1 MENIEHDTDLDNYS
15 NRKFIKFF
23 SSHNISVG
31 ENVEVGI
38 VSKKD
43 KMCSKLISDV
53 RVMFFDLIPLA
64 KNVQ

>member
-38 VSKKD
+38 VSKKGYD
-43 KMCSKLISDV
+43 M
-53 RVMFFDLIPLA
+53 
-64 KNVQ
+64 